1 MPLGVSSNLCP
12 WHHYGETSALVLQ
25 GAEKNKSGGNSSRT
39 PHGMRSFQ
47 PLGLGSSALSSCY
60 NLLGTWSA
68 WAGCWGS
75 LMGGALLH
83 CLAAFQAK
91 KSQLPK
97 HQSLKKHR
105 REREEG
111 EEESR
116 EDTFPPWHVIMATIL
131 LTSIPVLNTDLLLHW
146 IEMDTLKLC

>member
-1 MPLGVSSNLCP
+1 
-12 WHHYGETSALVLQ
+12 
-25 GAEKNKSGGNSSRT
+25 
-39 PHGMRSFQ
+39 
-47 PLGLGSSALSSCY
+47 
-60 NLLGTWSA
+60 
-68 WAGCWGS
+68 
-75 LMGGALLH
+75 MGGALLH

-97 HQSLKKHR
+97 HQSVKKHR

-131 LTSIPVLNTDLLLHW
+131 LTSVPVLNTDLLLHW